1 MNRVLI
7 IEDKSDIRKLIR
19 MTLGFENCEVHE
31 ASDGASGL
39 QAAIALR
46 PDFVLL
52 DIMMPGAI
60 NGLEVCRTM
69 KSMPELALVKIVF
82 LTACGQ
88 LLDIEAGHM
97 VGADA
102 YLIKP
107 FSPLELIATLQRLS
121 APA

>member
-1 MNRVLI
+1 MKRVLI
-7 IEDKSDIRKLIR
+7 IEDQPDIRKLIR
-19 MTLGFENCEVHE
+19 MTLGFENCEVHQ

-39 QAAIALR
+39 RAAIELR

-52 DIMMPGAI
+52 DIMMPGAVD
-60 NGLEVCRTM
+60 GLEVCRTI

-82 LTACGQ
+82 LTARGQ
-88 LLDIEAGHM
+88 LRDIEAGHM

-107 FSPLELIATLQRLS
+107 FSPLELIDTLKRLS